1 MNWQCLID
9 RNGYFVRAEP
19 RTPGASVGAGWVV
32 ADPPVGEGFFMWA
45 NCEWVPVEEGPVE
58 FELIP
63 PLPEPFQPIRISRLD
78 FRRLLLP
85 QEAAIFRILENAPKV
100 TQQETAQAFDPENPD
115 FGIQLRI
122 AVEDAIQQ
130 WNLLDQGVIEINHPD
145 TRQFLDVMAMAGMF
159 GSDPVAAQSRIEQ
172 IIARQAPQ

>member
-1 MNWQCLID
+1 MILCNID
-9 RNGYFVRAEP
+9 KNGYFLAAIEVPEGSRIP
-19 RTPGASVGAGWVV
+19 PFYVV
-32 ADPPVGEGFFMWA
+32 ANPPEGEGYFQWA
-45 NCEWVPVEEGPVE
+45 FGSWIPTD
-58 FELIP
+58 IP
-63 PLPEPFQPIRISRLD
+63 PPEIESEPEPEPEFKPIRISRLD

-100 TQQETAQAFDPENPD
+100 TQQEIAQAFDPENPD
-115 FGIQLRI
+115 FGIQLRV

-172 IIARQAPQ
+172 IINRISPV